1 MHIFAECALSF
12 LSQIQSCVSGS
23 ECHSE
28 NTCFQVEHL
37 HIRASWGNCPHQ
49 SRQHHLTQGWVIMVC
64 AEHLLGV
71 GHGAEHLSV
80 CALSISVRL
89 GLLLSHLWNE
99 LGAGVAA
106 SGRVTSKVCVL
117 GLGPSLCCIGSRR
130 TFGSWNLM
138 RRC

>member
-1 MHIFAECALSF
+1 MA
-12 LSQIQSCVSGS
+12 
-23 ECHSE
+23 
-28 NTCFQVEHL
+28 
-37 HIRASWGNCPHQ
+37 
-49 SRQHHLTQGWVIMVC
+49 C

-80 CALSISVRL
+80 CALSNSVRL

-99 LGAGVAA
+99 LGAGRVAA

-117 GLGPSLCCIGSRR
+117 GLGPSLCCFGSRSR

-138 RRC
+138 REMLGYQGTCS